1 MKKNIRRMIVSVV
14 VIFTLLITG
23 YVMKSYMEKKYA
35 KDEFAFVNITITNN
49 IKKNENKEET
59 KEENHEGENKED
71 ASKTKAAQDM
81 EKFSKREV
89 LDAVKDVFPKEK
101 DVAVEELN
109 FFGNEFRVKAKE
121 ITDEEKENIKNKL
134 TEKYKEKNVSVSV
147 SNVNKFPARQKN
159 QDLKMYIIYIAVI
172 LLVNF
177 AAIYFIDLA
186 EKRRD

>member
-1 MKKNIRRMIVSVV
+1 MEKNIRRMIVSVV

-35 KDEFAFVNITITNN
+35 KDEFAFVNITLTNN
-49 IKKNENKEET
+49 IKKNENKEE
-59 KEENHEGENKED
+59 NQED
-71 ASKTKAAQDM
+71 PSKTKNIEDM
-81 EKFSKREV
+81 EKFSKKEV
-89 LDAVKDVFPKEK
+89 LDTVKDVFPKEK

-109 FFGNEFRVKAKE
+109 FFGNEFRIKAKE
-121 ITDEEKENIKNKL
+121 ITDEEKENVKNKL

-147 SNVNKFPARQKN
+147 GNVNKFPARQKN
-159 QDLKMYIIYIAVI
+159 QDLKMYIIYIFVI